1 MLERPL
7 PDPTLPTTKMAED
20 KQEWL
25 VLGRARGD
33 LQVAA
38 SQSPEASKGKATN
51 SPISKG
57 EALSSYA
64 SIHELFPLKRSLTLT
79 PSKLILIKTVPASP
93 AKKVN

>member
-1 MLERPL
+1 
-7 PDPTLPTTKMAED
+7 MAED

-64 SIHELFPLKRSLTLT
+64 SIHELFP
-79 PSKLILIKTVPASP
+79 P
-93 AKKVN
+93 KKVVDPNPE